1 MKCQATV
8 INYQRLLAEVKAEG
22 DGFKPMVVVLVGMI
36 RKLLAATNRI
46 TICLRIGLLNT
57 LNLSDFKD
65 NVKNL
70 KSKT

>member
-1 MKCQATV
+1 
-8 INYQRLLAEVKAEG
+8 
-22 DGFKPMVVVLVGMI
+22 MVVVLIGMI